1 MKVSEMI
8 ALSLANPISQD
19 FLLSK
24 INKLIKNNIK
34 SENDAKNK
42 MLIIKLSEI
51 IDIEEIK
58 KIEE

>member
-1 MKVSEMI
+1 MKGSEMI

>member
-1 MKVSEMI
+1 MI